1 MPSSVW
7 LKKSWELALQSRRYS
22 LAMTLQ
28 QSIFIFL
35 YDKSSFCVAEAALLF
50 IRHIYFIKSF
60 NPRIRITFQVKHR
73 LRSDWSKNIGTQAP
87 TIPSLQ

>member
-1 MPSSVW
+1 MDYFLFNFSGVQFHYTMSH
-7 LKKSWELALQSRRYS
+7 
-22 LAMTLQ
+22 
-28 QSIFIFL
+28 FIFL
-35 YDKSSFCVAEAALLF
+35 YDKSSFCDAEAALLF